1 MGPVQIILSIV
12 FAILGT
18 VLSIFASDISP
29 PNDSDLRL
37 PEVAVRYDDNAY
49 YSLAR
54 MQMYMYEPPGNPGSL
69 QKHLS
74 GARWNERFVRD
85 ILYRNEKALR
95 YFDEAARKP
104 RFQEPRT
111 NDYADPSPDAILSF
125 RNMARVSSL
134 KAALLFRRGREE
146 EALTEALKI
155 VENGQKVQ
163 DSQGSVVHYVFA
175 ADMKKIGLGRIRQ
188 IVQSTSLSPEVLM
201 SYVKKLEKYKQN
213 EEGLKNAFKREYGF
227 LVWAIDEVNS
237 GHLKSEVG
245 GTIEPLKTHRFYFK
259 PNKTKV
265 LFGDLMRSQ
274 IENVDVPCGFR
285 TVREVKPL
293 TPSSRPQWIITE
305 NLAGKILHDIAIPRY
320 AATVHEIHCEDDFSV
335 SATQVLLA
343 SRAYKMETGQ
353 YPASLDDLVPRYM
366 DDIPDDPFDGKA
378 LRYSAEQK
386 VIYSVGMD
394 LVDSGGREGQRGAQT
409 GDHVVRI
416 RF

>member
-18 VLSIFASDISP
+18 VLSIFASDTSP
-29 PNDSDLRL
+29 PNDSDLHL
-37 PEVAVRYDDNAY
+37 PGVTVRYEDNAY

-54 MQMYMYEPPGNPGSL
+54 IQMYLYQPTGNPGLL

-85 ILYRNEKALR
+85 MLYRNEKALQ
-95 YFDEAARKP
+95 YFDDAARKP
-104 RFQEPRT
+104 QFQDPSAD
-111 NDYADPSPDAILSF
+111 DYADPSFDAILSF
-125 RNMARVSSL
+125 RNVARVSSL
-134 KAALLFRRGREE
+134 KAAVLFRRGRDG

-155 VENGQKVQ
+155 VANGQKVQ
-163 DSQGSVVHYVFA
+163 DSQGSVVHYALA
-175 ADMKKIGLGRIRQ
+175 ADMKNIGLGRIRQ

-213 EEGLKNAFKREYGF
+213 EEGLKKAFKREYGF

-237 GHLKSEVG
+237 GHLTSEVG
-245 GTIEPLKTHRFYFK
+245 GTIEPLKAYRFYFK
-259 PNKTKV
+259 PNKTKS
-265 LFGDLMRSQ
+265 LFGDFLRSQ
-274 IENVDVPCGFR
+274 IENVDVPCGVR
-285 TVREVKPL
+285 TGSEVKRL
-293 TPSSRPQWIITE
+293 TPSSMPQWIITE
-305 NLAGKILHDIAIPRY
+305 NLAGKILYDVAMPRY
-320 AATVHEIHCEDDFSV
+320 AATIHETRCEDDFSV
-335 SATQVLLA
+335 AATQVLLA

-366 DDIPDDPFDGKA
+366 DDVPDDPYDGKA
-378 LRYSAEQK
+378 LRYSAEGK

-409 GDHVVRI
+409 NDHLARI
-416 RF
+416 HF